1 MFLPN
6 DKTALCSG
14 QPWKSCRRLGSTP
27 GLPAA
32 SLSAAHPRAAAAV
45 RGPRRPSRF
54 RGPGTRRARGT
65 VPLRQVE
72 RAATPGRA
80 RRSVGEEL
88 RKGKAPPAGEG
99 IPSARRSRPPP
110 PPRPA
115 RKRRG
120 SAESGREG
128 NSVPASGT
136 GWPARISGS
145 GERPQRSGRRGPAPS
160 PGSPRPRARRA
171 ARRAPAPEPQLR
183 SRRFR
188 PLRVQGREEPREL
201 EMPISVA
208 KLYG

>member
-32 SLSAAHPRAAAAV
+32 SLPAAHPRAAAAV

-99 IPSARRSRPPP
+99 IPSARRSRPPAP
-110 PPRPA
+110 APSCSEAPWLPREWEGRKLGSSLRHRLARPDLGEWGAPPAQWPARPGAQPRLPAPPRPA
-115 RKRRG
+115 RCQ
-120 SAESGREG
+120 ES
-128 NSVPASGT
+128 
-136 GWPARISGS
+136 
-145 GERPQRSGRRGPAPS
+145 
-160 PGSPRPRARRA
+160 PRARA
-171 ARRAPAPEPQLR
+171 AASQPALPAAALSGP
-183 SRRFR
+183 
-188 PLRVQGREEPREL
+188 GG
-201 EMPISVA
+201 A
-208 KLYG
+208 A